1 MVFAGVALF
10 LRPWLVMLLVPTFA
24 IICAEADPCTVRQ
37 GVPKSGE
44 SFIDFIGHV
53 HKTKVQ
59 FGLDGPITVHC
70 RYDNRLAAVFL
81 RLLVWFTTM
90 TWE

>member
-1 MVFAGVALF
+1 MLVILLTFFA
-10 LRPWLVMLLVPTFA
+10 M
-24 IICAEADPCTVRQ
+24 IYAEADPSAVLQ

-70 RYDNRLAAVFL
+70 RYAGRPAAVFL
-81 RLLVWFTTM
+81 QLPGVVRNYDMGVIVTRY
-90 TWE
+90 